1 MKTRRFYFFG
11 RPIPVTI
18 VTLFVLSIT
27 AWNGFRAWVAVA
39 DWDILLHYDGNPVY
53 TAASGLIWLIAGC
66 VLVDG
71 LLNRRVYAWR
81 ATLIVSMIY
90 MIWYW
95 TDRLFIQVSPSS
107 NLIFSA
113 VTSVIIFIAFAV
125 FLFWPSSRA
134 YFMRRNHE

>member
-1 MKTRRFYFFG
+1 MNTRRSFFLR

-27 AWNGFRAWVAVA
+27 AWNGFRAWVAIA
-39 DWDILLHYDGNPVY
+39 DRDILLRYDGKPVY
-53 TAASGLIWLIAGC
+53 TAASGLIWFMAGC

-71 LLNRRVYAWR
+71 LLNRKVYAWR
-81 ATLIVSMIY
+81 ATVLVSMIY

-95 TDRLFIQVSPSS
+95 IDRLFIQVSPSN
-107 NLIFSA
+107 NLMFSA
-113 VTSVIIFIAFAV
+113 VTSVIIFIAFAI

-134 YFMRRNHE
+134 FFTRRDHE